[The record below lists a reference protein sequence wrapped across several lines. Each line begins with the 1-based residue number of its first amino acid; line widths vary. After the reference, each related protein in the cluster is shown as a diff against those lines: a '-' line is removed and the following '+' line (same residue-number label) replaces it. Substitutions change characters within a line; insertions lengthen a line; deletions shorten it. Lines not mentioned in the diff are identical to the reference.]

1 MKINEIFRSIQG
13 ETHYTGFPFIFVR
26 FSGCNLRCTYCDTTY
41 VYEEG
46 FEISKQDLLK
56 KIALFGL
63 RHVLVTGG
71 EPLLQNEVYGL
82 TDTLIA
88 HNYIVLL
95 ETNGTLD
102 ISRLNRKIVKI
113 VDIKCP
119 GSGESNKMLWENLNR
134 LQQNDE
140 IKFVISN
147 REDYEWAKWISH
159 KFSLYEK
166 LTVNF
171 SPTHSILKPKKLAEW
186 ILEDTIHV
194 RLNLQ
199 IHKYIWKGLKRGV

>member
-1 MKINEIFRSIQG
+1 MKINEIFKSIQG
-13 ETHYTGFPFIFVR
+13 ETRCTGFPFIFVR

-41 VYEEG
+41 AYEEG

-56 KIALFGL
+56 KITLFGL
-63 RHVLVTGG
+63 KHVLITGG

-82 TDTLIA
+82 TDALIA
-88 HNYIVLL
+88 HNYNVLL

-119 GSGESNKMLWENLNR
+119 GSEENSKMLWENLSR
-134 LQQNDE
+134 LQENDE

-147 REDYEWAKWISH
+147 REDYEWAKRISH

-171 SPTHSILKPKKLAEW
+171 SPNHSILKPKQLAEW
-186 ILEDTIHV
+186 ILEDTIPV

-199 IHKYIWKGLKRGV
+199 IHKYIWKGVERGI